1 MKELVDACRANEVTD
16 LIMIHEHRGIPDAMI
31 ISHLPHGPTLS
42 LTLNNVTLRHDITSQ
57 SSSTVSEQYP
67 HLIFDNFSTK
77 LGGRIKG
84 ILGALFPPPKE
95 DARRVMTFANEDD
108 FISFRHHVFV
118 KNSHKDVQLAEVGPR
133 FEAKRKSIPIR
144 HTNWSDPFTA
154 YEIRLGTVDQ
164 TEADVEWLLRPY
176 QRTAK
181 KRTEL

>member
-1 MKELVDACRANEVTD
+1 
-16 LIMIHEHRGIPDAMI
+16 
-31 ISHLPHGPTLS
+31 
-42 LTLNNVTLRHDITSQ
+42 
-57 SSSTVSEQYP
+57 
-67 HLIFDNFSTK
+67 
-77 LGGRIKG
+77 
-84 ILGALFPPPKE
+84 
-95 DARRVMTFANEDD
+95 MTFANEDD

-133 FEAKRKSIPIR
+133 FEAKRES
-144 HTNWSDPFTA
+144 NSYLWLCGADWCVA